1 MIEFSQEV
9 DVSGLLCPLP
19 LLRLKKIL
27 MIMISGE
34 VVKMIVTDPAAHLDF
49 GVYTNQSGHQIIE
62 VTKQEGKQ
70 IFYIKKKYP
79 LKIIHITNFNQRFNG
94 RLHYNTGKRLQ
105 NGFVRSYEAL
115 ILVGALTLIAAI
127 WVVVS

>member
-70 IFYIKKKYP
+70 IFYIKKK
-79 LKIIHITNFNQRFNG
+79 
-94 RLHYNTGKRLQ
+94 
-105 NGFVRSYEAL
+105 
-115 ILVGALTLIAAI
+115 
-127 WVVVS
+127 